1 MVDLSLLPGSLAATA
16 KPEIARKIPLSIG
29 RTSVD
34 RASFHMQRLYWTNL
48 EVRYRCIDEA
58 LLQTE
63 EQMVAIRE
71 ADRDQVSGKTCRVS

>member
-58 LLQTE
+58 RCSRRKSRWSQSARRI
-63 EQMVAIRE
+63 AIRFR
-71 ADRDQVSGKTCRVS
+71 AKLAG